1 MKIKKILFVFAI
13 LFAFAFIFK
22 TPNYATVSSGGTGTQ
37 SSGQSSTGA
46 SSTGSNPCTILGG
59 NPSGG
64 NCNFLP
70 SSNTPSSCS
79 SISTTISDV
88 IIALFSIA
96 GLAFFVMLVLS
107 GIKIITAG
115 GDKEK
120 ISSAQTAIVHAILG
134 IIIVAG
140 SFLIVEIVTS
150 VLGVGGSLF
159 TSNPIS
165 SSCSVK

>member
-13 LFAFAFIFK
+13 LFIFAIFFK
-22 TPNYATVSSGGTGTQ
+22 TPNYAMIAGVGG
-37 SSGQSSTGA
+37 SSSTGT
-46 SSTGSNPCTILGG
+46 SSSSSSSPGSNSCGVLGG
-59 NPSGG
+59 TPVNGV
-64 NCNFLP
+64 CEF
-70 SSNTPSSCS
+70 TPSNSIPQNCS
-79 SISTTISDV
+79 SISTTISDI
-88 IIALFSIA
+88 IIALFSVA
-96 GLAFFVMLVLS
+96 GLAFFIMLVLS

-120 ISSAQTAIVHAILG
+120 ISSAQTAIIHAILG
-134 IIIVAG
+134 IVIVAA

-150 VLGVGGSLF
+150 VLGVGGALF